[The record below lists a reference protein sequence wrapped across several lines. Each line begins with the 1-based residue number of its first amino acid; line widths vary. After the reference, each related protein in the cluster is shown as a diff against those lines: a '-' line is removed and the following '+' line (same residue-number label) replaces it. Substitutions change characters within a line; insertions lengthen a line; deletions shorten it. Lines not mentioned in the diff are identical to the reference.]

1 MKCRRMRTLP
11 PLLLPVEGVG
21 GLERNGKYDCD
32 LVARMRLPVGILSQT
47 ECLCLPRG
55 LPGMGVESR
64 AAFRHLMDARAFASK
79 VPCKCFNYSLGMRLK
94 SIEYDS
100 KGSRCQSPLTN

>member
-1 MKCRRMRTLP
+1 MQEDEEPP
-11 PLLLPVEGVG
+11 PLLLPVEGKG

-55 LPGMGVESR
+55 LPGMGVESGVRGGGGGYLLSAFDGR
-64 AAFRHLMDARAFASK
+64 AR
-79 VPCKCFNYSLGMRLK
+79 VCLK
-94 SIEYDS
+94 SSVQMFQLFIRNAAQ
-100 KGSRCQSPLTN
+100 KH